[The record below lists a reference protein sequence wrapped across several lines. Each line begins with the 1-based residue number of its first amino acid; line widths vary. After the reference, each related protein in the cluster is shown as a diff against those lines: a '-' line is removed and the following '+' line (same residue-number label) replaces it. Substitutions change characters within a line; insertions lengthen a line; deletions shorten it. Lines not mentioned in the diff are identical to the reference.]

1 VRALAGR
8 DRAQGPAIFR
18 EDTMRMLVMRWPAI
32 GLTALLLFL
41 TLPAAAQAKTEIH
54 FWHAMTGQL
63 GEALEAQAKL
73 FNESQPDYEVKPLR
87 KGSYAETLTAA
98 IAAYRQKNPP
108 HIVQV
113 FEVGTQTM
121 LLSGAV
127 YPVFDLMKENEV
139 AINWADFIKPVV
151 GYYTKDGKLYSMP
164 YNSSTPILYYNK
176 DAFKKAGLDPEKP
189 PRTWK
194 DVETSS
200 RKILGAGAAKCG
212 FSTGWPSWTMVEN
225 MHATHD
231 QPFASKHN
239 GFDGVEGVELLIN
252 REFGVK
258 HIGQLAAWQKENIYS
273 YGGRAGTADPR
284 FVNGDCAIYIQSS
297 ALIGG
302 FTRGVKFD
310 WGTGELP
317 HWGPPYQKATS
328 IIGGATLWVLKGKPG
343 AEYKGVAKYLE
354 FLAKPEQQMH
364 WHVTTGYLA
373 ISNTAVRNLEQGYH
387 FVRNPKQYTAFGQLT
402 GLPPTPPAALA
413 GKKTAPPKPERVATP
428 NSSGLRLGNF
438 VQIRD
443 VIEGEMENIFAG
455 KKTAKQ
461 GLDEAVAKSNAILK
475 EFAATYKP

>member
-1 VRALAGR
+1 MQAFIGRWTGVAVVLAL
-8 DRAQGPAIFR
+8 
-18 EDTMRMLVMRWPAI
+18 V
-32 GLTALLLFL
+32 GLPT
-41 TLPAAAQAKTEIH
+41 AAAAKTEIH

-63 GEALEAQAKL
+63 GEALESQAKL
-73 FNESQPDYEVKPLR
+73 FNESQGEYEVKPLR

-98 IAAYRQKNPP
+98 IAAYRQRNPP
-108 HIVQV
+108 HLVQV

-127 YPVFDLMKENEV
+127 YPVFDLMKEQEIAV
-139 AINWADFIKPVV
+139 NWNDFIKPVV

-176 DAFKKAGLDPEKP
+176 DAFKKAGLDGEKP
-189 PRTWK
+189 PKTWK
-194 DVETSS
+194 DVEAFS

-231 QPFASKHN
+231 QPFATKQN
-239 GFDGVEGVELLIN
+239 GFGGVEGVELLVN

-258 HIGQLAAWQKENIYS
+258 HIGQLAAWQKDNVYS
-273 YGGRAGTADPR
+273 YGGRAGTADPK

-317 HWGPPYQKATS
+317 HWGAPYKKATS
-328 IIGGATLWVLKGKPG
+328 IIGGATLWVLKGRPA
-343 AEYKGVAKYLE
+343 AEYRGVARYLD
-354 FLAKPEQQMH
+354 FLAKPEQQMW
-364 WHVTTGYLA
+364 WHVNTGYLA
-373 ISNTAVRNLEQGYH
+373 ISNTAVKNLEQGYH
-387 FVRNPKQYTAFGQLT
+387 FVRNPKQFTAFAQLT
-402 GLPPTPPAALA
+402 GLPPAPPAAMA
-413 GKKTAPPKPERVATP
+413 GKKVPPPKPERVATP

-443 VIEGEMENIFAG
+443 AIESELENVFGG

-461 GLDEAVAKSNAILK
+461 GLDDAVAKSNAILK
-475 EFAATYKP
+475 EFAATNKP